1 MFKWIG
7 KQVYNAISVFQNL
20 VHFEKDIILG
30 GQNSRSATT
39 IKKRAIESG
48 GGIEGGNL
56 HIQAGNSDGTDKDGG
71 TIKINLGLGTG
82 RGITPEFE
90 INYSE
95 LTEAGSNQQSH
106 VKAFGILGS
115 TGITNIYK
123 GLEIKD
129 TSAVGLRLPSYPN
142 TSSESGLIN
151 IYNIQSSG
159 ASFNDNDTSLLTAA
173 AIENKIEASYA
184 YTYMT
189 WSASGSSTHDGS
201 GNPEWVFP
209 NAAKGIYEE
218 DWTKDEN
225 ITATTTAFQEIA
237 AGGSATLYTT
247 SRHTA
252 VNSLVIPH
260 TGICVGF
267 HAHGRNDDSNLT
279 FKAGLF
285 HYDGSTTGGTN
296 TTGID
301 YGATGS
307 TADCTLRY
315 VATANEAEASGGADG
330 TAGAGSF
337 KGASKLVSNTD
348 AFTVTAG
355 DALLPAIMGNDSN
368 TTDEIFVTM
377 TIILKIPLTT

>member
-30 GQNSRSATT
+30 SQNSTTTTT

-48 GGIEGGNL
+48 GDSIGGNL
-56 HIQAGNSDGTDKDGG
+56 DIQGGNSDGTNAAGG

-90 INYSE
+90 INYSDI
-95 LTEAGSNQQSH
+95 TDSGSNQQSH
-106 VKAFGILGS
+106 AKAFGITGS
-115 TGITNIYK
+115 TGVTNIYR
-123 GLEIKD
+123 GLEVKD
-129 TSAVGLRLPSYPN
+129 TSVVGFRLPAYPN
-142 TSSESGLIN
+142 TSSESGLVDID
-151 IYNIQSSG
+151 NIQTSG
-159 ASFNDNDTSLLTAA
+159 VSFNDNDTSLLTAA
-173 AIENKIEASYA
+173 AIEDKIETSYA

-209 NAAKGIYEE
+209 NQAKGIYEE
-218 DWTKDEN
+218 DWTRDEN
-225 ITATTTAFQEIA
+225 ISATTPGT
-237 AGGSATLYTT
+237 TVYTT
-247 SRHTA
+247 AHKSA
-252 VNSLVIPH
+252 VNALVIPH

-267 HAHGRNDDSNLT
+267 HAHGRNDDSDLT

-301 YGATGS
+301 YGSTGS
-307 TADCTLRY
+307 GHDLTLRW

-330 TAGAGSF
+330 SGAAHSF
-337 KGASKLVSNTD
+337 KGPCKLVSNTD
-348 AFTVTAG
+348 AVAVTAG

>member
-48 GGIEGGNL
+48 GGIQGGNL
-56 HIQAGNSDGTDKDGG
+56 HIQGGNSDGTDQAGG
-71 TIKINLGLGTG
+71 TIQLNLGLGTG
-82 RGITPEFE
+82 RGTTPEFE
-90 INYSE
+90 INYSALSE
-95 LTEAGSNQQSH
+95 PGSTQQSH
-106 VKAFGILGS
+106 VKAFGITGS

-123 GLEIKD
+123 GLDIKD
-129 TSAVGLRLPSYPN
+129 TSVVGFRLPSYPN
-142 TSSESGLIN
+142 TDTASGLVDID
-151 IYNIQSSG
+151 NIQTSG
-159 ASFNDNDTSLLTAA
+159 SEFNDNDTSLLTAA
-173 AIENKIEASYA
+173 AIEDKIEASYA

-189 WSASGSSTHDGS
+189 WSASGTSTHDGS

-209 NAAKGIYEE
+209 NQAKGIYEE
-218 DWTKDEN
+218 DWTRDED
-225 ITATTTAFQEIA
+225 ISATTPGT
-237 AGGSATLYTT
+237 TVYTT
-247 SRHTA
+247 AHKSA
-252 VNSLVIPH
+252 VNALVIPH

-267 HAHGRNDDSNLT
+267 HAHGRNDDSDLT

-296 TTGID
+296 ATGID
-301 YGATGS
+301 YGSTGS
-307 TADCTLRY
+307 GHDLTLRW
-315 VATANEAEASGGADG
+315 VATANEAEASGGTDG
-330 TAGAGSF
+330 SGAAHSF
-337 KGASKLVSNTD
+337 KGPCKLVSNTD
-348 AFTVTAG
+348 AVAVTAG

>member
-48 GGIEGGNL
+48 GGIQGGDL
-56 HIQAGNSDGTDKDGG
+56 QIQGGNSDGTDQAGG

-142 TSSESGLIN
+142 TSSESGLVN

-184 YTYMT
+184 YAYMT
-189 WSASGSSTHDGS
+189 WSASGTSTHDGS

-209 NAAKGIYEE
+209 NQAKGIYE
-218 DWTKDEN
+218 
-225 ITATTTAFQEIA
+225 
-237 AGGSATLYTT
+237 
-247 SRHTA
+247 
-252 VNSLVIPH
+252 
-260 TGICVGF
+260 
-267 HAHGRNDDSNLT
+267 
-279 FKAGLF
+279 
-285 HYDGSTTGGTN
+285 
-296 TTGID
+296 
-301 YGATGS
+301 
-307 TADCTLRY
+307 
-315 VATANEAEASGGADG
+315 
-330 TAGAGSF
+330 
-337 KGASKLVSNTD
+337 
-348 AFTVTAG
+348 
-355 DALLPAIMGNDSN
+355 
-368 TTDEIFVTM
+368 
-377 TIILKIPLTT
+377 